1 MPEEFDKF
9 EPEPDEPAAQSR
21 RTIFSLRNA
30 GILAVVLAFIAVALV
45 VTIYIAYR
53 GGVIDTYVEDQFTA
67 KMADI
72 GIVFDADEFDVT
84 VSPFEL
90 HLANA
95 TFNNKTTGEKLFF
108 IRDARLGLSVVDVF
122 SWSLSRDISIDTT
135 DINGAEVWITFDEEG
150 NSNYSDLVFV
160 EEEGARVNFRY
171 DSIRF
176 SLRDGVVH
184 VGSAAHNISGDANNV
199 VVTIEPE
206 PASSP
211 PELASAAESL
221 QSVPSEEL
229 RFVINASATDSVFVW
244 DGSPLN
250 EIDVKAR
257 GVAYG
262 KGADVQELRIDSPIG
277 YTAMTGKITNWADLT
292 YEMNVESTVDLTQT
306 SNTFPLQTT
315 LRGVANFKG
324 KIHGQGQTYRVE
336 GTADSQALSVDN
348 VYLKALNVEG
358 TVAGTNANY
367 EANGTAVAE
376 LLTYNDFRVEFP
388 RLVGNVRGTGTDFR
402 WFGELHAAAV
412 KAGSMTIGNLFLS
425 DAAAELNDQTVDLT
439 AVSGR
444 AQRFAVGDTVFQE
457 LTARNLKFANQNGV
471 TTVTASGSNANSMT
485 LGGNSFSGVAGGD
498 LNVKTGNGQT
508 DVKINNLTAQ
518 SSKIAGADIRDL
530 RASSF
535 ALKDHSGGTDMR
547 LNNMSAAQVDSGS
560 THVSGVESPAIE
572 FSAGSAD
579 TKVYADQLRVAK
591 IVTGGAE
598 LGSLNIGGVRLA
610 IKEGRVEGSSN
621 DIDAGTITLL
631 KTETLPN
638 GGSLESVKVIKPVF
652 VVEDSGRY
660 RASFDM
666 SIGGGIVGSVPLGDA
681 RARVDINNDR
691 VVLDDLTG
699 EMMNGTVNGD
709 ATIAFNSSTTSDV
722 AVAFANL
729 DLEILL
735 SLASGTIPPLK
746 GKATGNVD
754 VTFQGTDVATTSGSV
769 SADITADA
777 GSAAQGGP
785 IPVEG
790 DVELTATNGLFNV
803 DLAKLNSPNSELTAT
818 GQFDLRAYNS
828 NLHLVLNSTDATE
841 IDRIF
846 RSMDIAPDATQMLDS
861 INASFAGNLAFTG
874 DLTGNISDP
883 ILDGRAALETFVLN
897 SKPIGSVTTAINV
910 SPFGVRLTDGKLN
923 ELGGGNAAFEITAP
937 SGGTNNTSVQAT
949 LTNINAGDLLA
960 ALPVRFLDRF
970 GKIEGR
976 TSGKVDLTGLPDL
989 ADGSIDLLTAN
1000 GTIGSQSF
1008 ENLAVKADFDGVGNL
1023 TVAIGMTSGGG
1034 TFRVDGT
1041 VNTNTTAFNLAFASE
1056 DMPLPIVLALLP
1068 PVGVSSVAGIVDAK
1082 GTATGAYDNVA
1093 SYAINFDGTATDV
1106 VINDQVF
1113 GTVTFKGST
1122 NNQVL
1127 NAELVVNL
1135 EGRPQPIVATLNF
1148 GDPNL
1153 PFAVRSDFNQS
1164 PLGPFFALVPQ
1175 TKDIDISGIGTGTVR
1190 FLGDLSFVDQSGV
1203 RVYSAEKLTGEAHFS
1218 SLALRIEETPL
1229 VATEPVLISFNPT
1242 QVTFVSAKFEGG
1254 GSNVSV
1260 SGTVAISTGGV
1271 NNLSVDGR
1279 VNLALLN
1286 VIGPLKST
1294 DTFFGGIADLAI
1306 RLTGTYEDQ
1315 QLSGSANLENA
1326 SVATFVGDERLTF
1339 ERMNGRIIFT
1349 SQQAQIQSLRGY
1361 LGGGEFTAT
1370 GGALFTDD
1378 LRIAEY
1384 RVSINGNEITIPYP
1398 DDFIT
1403 TGDANLEVTGTRDPI
1418 NDELET
1424 TITGHIRATR
1434 SVYSK
1439 DIDLAAVV
1447 GGRRDPSLTGSSSIS
1462 APTLDLVIVG
1472 NDALVVQ
1479 NNIADLTASLALRIT
1494 GKADD
1499 PQVTGRIVANSGQL
1513 QFRRNRYDIQRLAVE
1528 FPPGTDFEPVIS
1540 LQAETEIAGH
1550 QIFVNLSGPLTDT
1563 EQLNATVRSSPALP
1577 QADVISL
1584 ITTGSLAN
1592 TASGIPTLAQ
1602 TGINTAAE
1610 VLTDSIINEPVRRAT
1625 DRLFGLN
1632 VFEIDPI
1639 ITGST
1644 SGPGARLTVGRQINN
1659 NLRVTYSTNLS
1670 QDQNQVLAFEYRV
1683 SNNFSFVA
1691 QYEQRSLTN
1700 VTHSRN
1706 NFSFGVRFRR
1716 RF

>member
-1 MPEEFDKF
+1 MPEELDKKGT
-9 EPEPDEPAAQSR
+9 EPDEPVTPTK

-30 GILAVVLAFIAVALV
+30 GILAALVAFVALAFF
-45 VTIYIAYR
+45 VTLYVAYR
-53 GGVIDTYVEDQFTA
+53 GGVVDTYVEDQFTA

-84 VSPFEL
+84 ISPFEL
-90 HLANA
+90 HLVNA

-108 IRDARLGLSVVDVF
+108 IRDARLGLSVVEVF

-135 DINGAEVWITFDEEG
+135 DINGAEVWISFDEEG
-150 NSNYSDLVFV
+150 NSNYSNLVFV

-184 VGSAAHNISGDANNV
+184 VGDAAHNISGDANNV
-199 VVTIEPE
+199 VVTIEPDSGPASPE
-206 PASSP
+206 PAST
-211 PELASAAESL
+211 AESL
-221 QSVPSEEL
+221 QPVESEEL

-244 DGSPLN
+244 NDSPLN
-250 EIDVKAR
+250 EIDIKAR

-262 KGADVQELRIDSPIG
+262 KGADVHELRIDTPIG
-277 YTAMTGKITNWADLT
+277 YTAMTGKITNWEDLT

-306 SNTFPLQTT
+306 SNTFPMEAT
-315 LRGVANFKG
+315 LRGVANFRG
-324 KIHGQGQTYRVE
+324 KIYGAGQTYQVE

-348 VYLKALNVEG
+348 VYLKAFNVEG

-388 RLVGNVRGTGTDFR
+388 RMVGTIRGTGTDFR

-412 KAGSMTIGNLFLS
+412 KSGAMTVGNLYLS
-425 DAAAELNDQTVDLT
+425 DATAELRDQTVDL
-439 AVSGR
+439 AAGYGK
-444 AQRFAVGDTVFQE
+444 AQRFAVGDTVFEE
-457 LTARNLKFANQNGV
+457 LAARNLKFASQNGV
-471 TTVTASGSNANSMT
+471 TSITAPNASARSLKVGNNSWSGLNSSS
-485 LGGNSFSGVAGGD
+485 LS
-498 LNVKTGNGQT
+498 VKTGNGGT
-508 DVKINNLTAQ
+508 NVNVSGVTAQ
-518 SSKIAGADIRDL
+518 SSRIAGADVRDM
-530 RASSF
+530 RASSL
-535 ALKDHSGGTDMR
+535 ALNDDSGGTDIR
-547 LNNMSAAQVDSGS
+547 INNVTAAQVNSGS
-560 THVSGVESPAIE
+560 TRISGVESPQLDIAV
-572 FSAGSAD
+572 GSAD
-579 TKVYADQLRVAK
+579 TKIYADRLRVAK

-610 IKEGRVEGSSN
+610 VKEGRVEGTTN
-621 DIDAGTITLL
+621 DIDAGTIALL

-666 SIGGGIVGSVPLGDA
+666 SIGGGIVGTVPLGDA

-709 ATIAFNSSTTSDV
+709 ATIAFKSSTTSKV

-735 SLASGTIPPLK
+735 SLQSGVIPPLE
-746 GKATGNVD
+746 GKTTGNLD
-754 VTFQGTDVATTSGSV
+754 VTFQGTDIKTTSGSV

-777 GSAAQGGP
+777 GSAVQGS

-803 DLAKLNSPNSELTAT
+803 DLAKFTSPKSSLDAT

-828 NLHLVLNSTDATE
+828 NLHLVLNSTDASE

-846 RSMDIAPDATQMLDS
+846 RSMDIASEATQMLDS
-861 INASFAGNLAFTG
+861 INASFAGNLTFTG

-897 SKPIGSVTTAINV
+897 RRPIGSVTTAINV
-910 SPFGVRLTDGKLN
+910 SPFGVRLTNGRLN
-923 ELGGGNAAFEITAP
+923 ELGGGNATFEITAP
-937 SGGTNNTSVQAT
+937 SGGVNNTSVQAK
-949 LTNINAGDLLA
+949 LTDINAGDLLA

-976 TSGKVDLTGLPDL
+976 TSGTVDLSGLPDH
-989 ADGSIDLLTAN
+989 ADGSIDLITAD

-1008 ENLAVKADFDGVGNL
+1008 QNLAVKADFDGSGNL
-1023 TVAIGMTSGGG
+1023 TVAVGMNSGGG
-1034 TFRVDGT
+1034 TFRVNGT
-1041 VNTNTTAFNLAFASE
+1041 VNTNTTAFNLSFSSE
-1056 DMPLPIVLALLP
+1056 DMPLPLVLAALP
-1068 PVGVSSVAGIVDAK
+1068 PVGGISTVAGVVDAK
-1082 GTATGAYDNVA
+1082 GTATGEYDNVS

-1113 GTVTFKGST
+1113 GAVTFKGAT
-1122 NNQVL
+1122 NDQIL
-1127 NAELVVNL
+1127 NAEMVVML
-1135 EGRPQPIVATLNF
+1135 AGKPQPITATLNF
-1148 GDPNL
+1148 GNPNL
-1153 PFAVRSDFNQS
+1153 PFAVRSEFNES

-1175 TKDIDISGIGTGTVR
+1175 TRNINMGGVGTGTVR
-1190 FLGDLSFVDQSGV
+1190 FEGDLSYVDQAGI
-1203 RVYSAEKLTGEAHFS
+1203 RVYSAEKLTGDARFT

-1229 VATEPVLISFNPT
+1229 VATKPVLITFDPS
-1242 QVTFVSAKFEGG
+1242 QITFVSAEFEGG

-1260 SGTVAISTGGV
+1260 TGTYAISTGGL
-1271 NNLSVDGR
+1271 NSLSVEGR

-1286 VIGPLKST
+1286 VIGPLKSA
-1294 DTFFGGIADLAI
+1294 DTFFGGFADASM
-1306 RLTGTYEDQ
+1306 RLGGTYEKPE
-1315 QLSGSANLENA
+1315 LSGSANLVNA
-1326 SVATFVGDERLTF
+1326 SLATFVGDERLTF
-1339 ERMNGRIIFT
+1339 ERMNGRILFT
-1349 SQQAQIQSLRGY
+1349 SQQAQIERLSGY

-1370 GGALFTDD
+1370 GGARFTDD
-1378 LRIAEY
+1378 LRIEEY
-1384 RVSINGNEITIPYP
+1384 RVSINGDDITIPYP

-1403 TGDANLEVTGTRDPI
+1403 TGDANLEVTGRLVRDQ
-1418 NDELET
+1418 LT
-1424 TITGHIRATR
+1424 THITGHIRASR
-1434 SVYSK
+1434 AVYSK
-1439 DIDLAAVV
+1439 DIDLATLV
-1447 GGRRDPSLTGSSSIS
+1447 GGRRDPTLTGSSSLT
-1462 APTLDLVIVG
+1462 APTLDITIVG
-1472 NDALVVQ
+1472 SDALVVQ
-1479 NNIADLTASLALRIT
+1479 NNLADLTASVALSIT
-1494 GKADD
+1494 GSADD
-1499 PQVTGRIVANSGQL
+1499 PQVTGRIVANSGQIF
-1513 QFRRNRYDIQRLAVE
+1513 FRRDTYDIQRLVVE
-1528 FPPGTDFEPVIS
+1528 FPPGTDFEPVVS
-1540 LQAETEIAGH
+1540 LQAETEIAGY
-1550 QIFVNLSGPLTDT
+1550 QIFVNLSGPLNDTD
-1563 EQLNATVRSSPALP
+1563 QLNASVRSSPALP

-1584 ITTGSLAN
+1584 ITTGSLSN
-1592 TASGIPTLAQ
+1592 TESGIPTLV
-1602 TGINTAAE
+1602 TGLNTAAE
-1610 VLTDSIINEPVRRAT
+1610 VLTDSIINEPVRKAT

-1639 ITGST
+1639 IAGKTLS
-1644 SGPGARLTVGRQINN
+1644 PGARLTVGRQINN

-1670 QDQNQVLAFEYRV
+1670 YDQNQVLAFEYRV

-1700 VTHSRN
+1700 VTHSCN